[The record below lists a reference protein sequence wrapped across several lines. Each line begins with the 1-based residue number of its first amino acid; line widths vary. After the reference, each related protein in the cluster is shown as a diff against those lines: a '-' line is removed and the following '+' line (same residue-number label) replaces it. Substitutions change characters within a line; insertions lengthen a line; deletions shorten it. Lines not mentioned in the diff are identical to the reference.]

1 MLTGHQLNIFDY
13 LDYHEFLRD
22 FYTLEKATDP
32 LFSYRVF
39 AVAVHIDAS
48 LLVKIL
54 QGKRHLSAEG
64 IEQFISFFRFKS
76 AKSEYFREL
85 VAYNKANREDE
96 LKRHFESL
104 QKMRPAAKRQIDEA
118 RYRYF
123 QMWYFPMIRS
133 AIDVF
138 EYYSHEQ
145 AESLGSLCHPK
156 LSATQVVDALNN
168 LESLGLVKKTSSGR
182 IIPSEA
188 HLSTGDRW
196 QSAAI
201 QDYQRQMIE
210 HAKNALNSISREKRD
225 ISTITLA
232 LDSSQLERIQA
243 ILAEARSS
251 IVRQVGAMPSNE
263 CDAVYQLNI
272 QFFPVMQ
279 KDKELDS

>member
-13 LDYHEFLRD
+13 LNYHEFLRD
-22 FYTLEKATDP
+22 FYTLEKAADP

-85 VAYNKANREDE
+85 VAYAKARRDLD
-96 LKRHFESL
+96 LKRHFEKL

-145 AESLGSLCHPK
+145 AETLGSLCHPK
-156 LSATQVVDALNN
+156 LSATQVIEALTH
-168 LESLGLVKKTSSGR
+168 LEKLGLIQKDFSGR
-182 IIPSEA
+182 LIPTDV
-188 HLSTGDRW
+188 HLSTGERW
-196 QSAAI
+196 QSAAV
-201 QDYQRQMIE
+201 QDYQKQMVD
-210 HAKNALNSISREKRD
+210 HAKNAIDSIPREKRD
-225 ISTITLA
+225 ISTLTLA
-232 LDSSQLERIQA
+232 LDSSQIERIKA
-243 ILAEARSS
+243 VLAEARTS
-251 IVRQVGAMPSNE
+251 IVKQVGAMPSKE

-272 QFFPVMQ
+272 QLFPVMQ
-279 KDKELDS
+279 KEKELDS